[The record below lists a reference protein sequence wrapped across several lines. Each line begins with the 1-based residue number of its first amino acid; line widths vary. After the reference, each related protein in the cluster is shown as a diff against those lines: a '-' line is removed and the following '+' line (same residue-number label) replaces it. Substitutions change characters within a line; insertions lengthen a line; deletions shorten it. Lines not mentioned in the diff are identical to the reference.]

1 MHRQTASPRARAR
14 SRILVSLVAAMLAAM
29 TLAAGAVPVGAA
41 SPKSDKLG
49 KIDHIVVIYE
59 ENHSFDN
66 LYGGWEGV
74 NGLANADVAH
84 TTQVAQNG
92 TPYACLK
99 QNDANLTS
107 PPLAADACSVANG
120 DAFDSHF
127 PNTYFSI
134 DQYIPSTAIT
144 CPPTLQ
150 AFSFPNGLRD
160 PGINPATGLP
170 VPGATAGGCTR
181 DIVHRFYH
189 EQYQLDGGKQDRY
202 VTGSDAIG
210 LTMGVY
216 DTQGAADLQVPP
228 RGRPSEVRDRR
239 QLLPGGIRR
248 LVPESPVADRG
259 RLAGRPERRHDR
271 RRSASDARRQRDA
284 LE

>member
-29 TLAAGAVPVGAA
+29 TLAAGAIPVGAA
-41 SPKSDKLG
+41 SAKSDKLG

-107 PPLAADACSVANG
+107 PPLAAEPAATPNG
-120 DAFDSHF
+120 DGLRSHF
-127 PNTYFSI
+127 PNTPFTI
-134 DQYIPSTAIT
+134 DQYIGPTDVT

-150 AFSFPNGLRD
+150 AFSSPNGWLGQ
-160 PGINPATGLP
+160 PGDRLP
-170 VPGATAGGCTR
+170 VPGATAAAARATSSTASTTSSTSSTVASRTATSPAATR
-181 DIVHRFYH
+181 W
-189 EQYQLDGGKQDRY
+189 
-202 VTGSDAIG
+202 A
-210 LTMGVY
+210 
-216 DTQGAADLQVPP
+216 
-228 RGRPSEVRDRR
+228 
-239 QLLPGGIRR
+239 
-248 LVPESPVADRG
+248 
-259 RLAGRPERRHDR
+259 
-271 RRSASDARRQRDA
+271 
-284 LE
+284 

>member
-99 QNDANLTS
+99 QNDVNLTS
-107 PPLAADACSVANG
+107 PPLAADC
-120 DAFDSHF
+120 
-127 PNTYFSI
+127 
-134 DQYIPSTAIT
+134 
-144 CPPTLQ
+144 LQ
-150 AFSFPNGLRD
+150 
-160 PGINPATGLP
+160 
-170 VPGATAGGCTR
+170 
-181 DIVHRFYH
+181 HR
-189 EQYQLDGGKQDRY
+189 R
-202 VTGSDAIG
+202 
-210 LTMGVY
+210 
-216 DTQGAADLQVPP
+216 
-228 RGRPSEVRDRR
+228 RGRLRQSLPEYLLQHRPVHPFDRDHVPADAAGVQLPQRPARSGDQPGDRAAGARR
-239 QLLPGGIRR
+239 
-248 LVPESPVADRG
+248 DRG
-259 RLAGRPERRHDR
+259 RLHA
-271 RRSASDARRQRDA
+271 
-284 LE
+284 